1 MARAVVVSDS
11 QSTPQTVQNC
21 FLWHRWLLY
30 VVSSEL
36 KEIIWM
42 CCPGCAGGG
51 VSGRADG
58 LVFGAPIGGA
68 LEISVAD
75 MLRIMQDNVV
85 GIEMAIGDI
94 ARGGLLEWRTDYGT
108 SSSHQQ

>member
-1 MARAVVVSDS
+1 MASVAIV
-11 QSTPQTVQNC
+11 C
-21 FLWHRWLLY
+21 GLLRTEGNY
-30 VVSSEL
+30 MDVLSWVCG
-36 KEIIWM
+36 WR
-42 CCPGCAGGG
+42 